1 MDIKKKFAGD
11 FSLTFI
17 GLVIYNGALQFLV
30 YPLLSKRLGNTAYGE
45 VLYYISIFAITS
57 VALGLASSNT
67 RLVQRNNYSISNA
80 DCTIYNFAVLFVMSI
95 AVGILLFCQKV
106 AFIDAVMVLVIQILM
121 ALRYYTEV
129 IYKINVNF
137 KKYLVFYVAVTAG
150 YVVGAIIFNFI
161 NLWWIPFV
169 FGETAGI
176 AFSLLATDLKH
187 KPFTGHDNFAK
198 FTKST
203 TPLLISYL
211 LYYLVMNLDRIILRN
226 MLGSDSVGP
235 YYTATLIG
243 KTAAM
248 IVSPLSGVI
257 IGYLTNEDS
266 KINKKLFTKF
276 NFIVVAGGLLFFGLT
291 LIGTPIFT
299 KLFYPE
305 YYKEVLKIMVLVNF
319 GQVMCFV
326 SELIL
331 NVVLTF
337 KHEKWQ
343 MIIQIVYAVVF
354 IVLAIAMVHSVGVL
368 GMAIAT
374 AVANAIRLILAIVIG
389 YFDDGS
395 KKEIAKVN

>member
-17 GLVIYNGALQFLV
+17 GLIIYNGALQFLI
-30 YPLLSKRLGNTAYGE
+30 YPMLSKRLGNALYGE

-57 VALGLASSNT
+57 VALGIASSNT
-67 RLVQRNNYSISNA
+67 RLVQRNNYDISNA
-80 DCTIYNFAVLFVMSI
+80 DCMAYNFIVLIIISFFI
-95 AVGILLFCQKV
+95 GGLLLFQKIS
-106 AFIDAVMVLVIQILM
+106 ALDIIMVLLIQALM
-121 ALRYYTEV
+121 ALRNYTEV
-129 IYKINVNF
+129 IYKININF
-137 KKYLVFYVAVTAG
+137 KKYLVFCIFLTLG
-150 YVVGAIIFNFI
+150 YVVGIVIFQFANY
-161 NLWWIPFV
+161 WWIPFAC
-169 FGETAGI
+169 GEAAGI
-176 AFSLLATDLKH
+176 VYSFAATDLKR
-187 KPFTGHDNFAK
+187 KPFSNYIHLGKFA
-198 FTKST
+198 KST

-211 LYYLVMNLDRIILRN
+211 LYYLVMNLDRIIIRN
-226 MLGSDSVGP
+226 MLGSESVGS

-257 IGYLTNEDS
+257 IGYLTNDDA
-266 KINKKLFTKF
+266 KMDKKSFTKF
-276 NFIVVAGGLLFFGLT
+276 NILAVAGGFVFFGLT

-299 KLFYPE
+299 KLFYPD
-305 YYKEVLKIMVLVNF
+305 YYDEVLKIMVLVNF

-343 MIIQIVYAVVF
+343 MIIQIVYAAIF
-354 IVLAIAMVHSVGVL
+354 IVLAIAAVNAVGVL

-374 AVANAIRLILAIVIG
+374 AVANGVRLALAIAIG
-389 YFDDGS
+389 YLGNGKRI
-395 KKEIAKVN
+395 KKAEE